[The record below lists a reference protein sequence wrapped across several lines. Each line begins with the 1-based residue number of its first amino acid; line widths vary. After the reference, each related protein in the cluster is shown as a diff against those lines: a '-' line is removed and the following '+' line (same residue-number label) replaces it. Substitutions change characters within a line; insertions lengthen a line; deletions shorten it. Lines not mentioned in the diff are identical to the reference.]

1 MSGSAEIQ
9 KPPDML
15 SFPLAADEDGWPPFG
30 SETLPV
36 KVVRHGVFTVLT
48 PPFFVK
54 DLSADDTIE
63 ATIAADGSVTDWH
76 HSRRSCNTTVWV
88 LQGNAESLDDLA
100 GYFLDLGCNIERLP
114 EFGLLSVD
122 VPPSIREI
130 ALDDAIG
137 RCREIG
143 AHIAVPA
150 FRFDEPGHPSR
161 GPQRS

>member
-1 MSGSAEIQ
+1 MEKSTRS
-9 KPPDML
+9 L
-15 SFPLAADEDGWPPFG
+15 TFPLPTGEDGWPPFG
-30 SETLPV
+30 SETVPV
-36 KVVRHGVFTVLT
+36 KVVRAGVFTVLV
-48 PPFFVK
+48 PPFFIK
-54 DLSADDTIE
+54 DLSTDDTIA
-63 ATIAADGSVTDWH
+63 ATIDKDGAVSDWH
-76 HSRRSCNTTVWV
+76 PMRRSCNTTAWV

-130 ALDDAIG
+130 APDDAIG
-137 RCREIG
+137 RCRESG
-143 AHIAVPA
+143 AHVAVPA